1 MTADEY
7 PWCDWCDKTLF
18 YVSIVG
24 VSLSMIGLLISIFYD
39 LTISFSSK
47 SEVNNLTRN
56 ETNKLLNQYASM
68 SKQFLN
74 LIITWCFT
82 MLAMNIF
89 YIVFAVVSNKP
100 STYEELKTQYKT
112 TCITIGVF
120 LHYFL
125 LCNFFFSLSITVIQY
140 IIFVRFGT
148 LIKYVYLKA
157 VIFSFGKRF
166 PHNLLLFYHF

>member
-47 SEVNNLTRN
+47 SEVNNLTSN

-68 SKQFLN
+68 S
-74 LIITWCFT
+74 
-82 MLAMNIF
+82 
-89 YIVFAVVSNKP
+89 
-100 STYEELKTQYKT
+100 
-112 TCITIGVF
+112 
-120 LHYFL
+120 
-125 LCNFFFSLSITVIQY
+125 
-140 IIFVRFGT
+140 
-148 LIKYVYLKA
+148 
-157 VIFSFGKRF
+157 
-166 PHNLLLFYHF
+166 